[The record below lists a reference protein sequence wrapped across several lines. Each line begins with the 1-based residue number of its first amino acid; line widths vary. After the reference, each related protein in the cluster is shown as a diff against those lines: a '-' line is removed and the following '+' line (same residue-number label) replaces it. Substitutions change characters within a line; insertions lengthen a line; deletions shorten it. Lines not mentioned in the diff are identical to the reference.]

1 MKKVGIIYL
10 ILAIL
15 CSILVVLPDYINNIE
30 INKIN
35 KEKANFE
42 EQITIKCFNTKALKE
57 KYKNNITRI
66 NSKKEKEI
74 ENSIINY
81 NKIINDGFIFS
92 KNRLIIEDVSNKE
105 TIDELNEKIKLEKNN
120 LEKYKANI
128 EGIKGLKLD
137 IYYTYIEKYNNYFD
151 TTISNLSYLNDN
163 KNYWNEEDSK
173 IIFTK
178 RVKFNEYK
186 EIENNNSLIK
196 SKAELIKDVTG
207 PVITASNI
215 SIFIGDKLDLNSKI
229 KCYDEVDDMVECKI
243 SGSYDN
249 NKKGTYNINIEAS
262 DLSGNKS
269 SKEIKINV
277 NEKTKVVSSTGKPYY
292 IEVIRNMN
300 TVIVYG
306 LDTSNNYTKI
316 VKVFP
321 CSVGRNNWTPT
332 GVFKTTRGGRWGG
345 LFGNVYGQYTTRI
358 TGNILFHSVPYYHM
372 DNGSLEWEEYNKLGT
387 AASAGCVRMTVKD
400 VKWIYDNCGSG
411 TTVKI
416 YDGSL
421 PSGVSKPSA
430 PKIDGSS
437 PNRGWDP
444 TDPDPNNPWK

>member
-105 TIDELNEKIKLEKNN
+105 TIDELNEKKKIKKNN

-137 IYYTYIEKYNNYFD
+137 IYYKYIEKYNNYFD

-186 EIENNNSLIK
+186 EIVN
-196 SKAELIKDVTG
+196 T
-207 PVITASNI
+207 
-215 SIFIGDKLDLNSKI
+215 LNEDP
-229 KCYDEVDDMVECKI
+229 Y
-243 SGSYDN
+243 
-249 NKKGTYNINIEAS
+249 S
-262 DLSGNKS
+262 DLINKFEDNIVPRRLFFENLE
-269 SKEIKINV
+269 EII
-277 NEKTKVVSSTGKPYY
+277 
-292 IEVIRNMN
+292 
-300 TVIVYG
+300 
-306 LDTSNNYTKI
+306 
-316 VKVFP
+316 
-321 CSVGRNNWTPT
+321 
-332 GVFKTTRGGRWGG
+332 
-345 LFGNVYGQYTTRI
+345 
-358 TGNILFHSVPYYHM
+358 
-372 DNGSLEWEEYNKLGT
+372 SL
-387 AASAGCVRMTVKD
+387 KD
-400 VKWIYDNCGSG
+400 YIYDYKN
-411 TTVKI
+411 TKNKVRTRV
-416 YDGSL
+416 
-421 PSGVSKPSA
+421 
-430 PKIDGSS
+430 
-437 PNRGWDP
+437 
-444 TDPDPNNPWK
+444 